1 MPTIPVTNYN
11 ITNVKLWYPINQ
23 ETTALPVSLIIN
35 GICKSTQKVGFRK
48 IDLVQVND
56 KYGKSFYFKIN
67 NIPIQIWGQIG
78 YQLIPSNLN

>member
-1 MPTIPVTNYN
+1 MVSY
-11 ITNVKLWYPINQ
+11 KSGKQLLYQ
-23 ETTALPVSLIIN
+23 FSLIIN
-35 GICKSTQKVGFRK
+35 GICKTTQKVGFRK